1 LPDST
6 NENPV
11 VIGHRGASAV
21 APENTLAAFRRAIG
35 DGATGVEFDV
45 RITADGVPVVIHDPT
60 LRRTGAGPGVI
71 EQMTASQLSQ
81 VDVGSWFNRRHSKL
95 AQKDYEGQHLPLL
108 DDVFELFTQGNR
120 EFQDAKLYVEL
131 KGVRNRALTIN
142 LVRQVVR
149 RIASYKLE
157 DRATMLSFDIDT
169 IDEIKRINPDVAVGV
184 LFKPSIAP
192 AKMRQGRRFITVAKR
207 HGVSEIGLH
216 YLLASRRTVAL
227 AVENNLNVVVW
238 TVNHP
243 KWLARARA
251 WRISAL
257 ITNDPARMIVS
268 RR

>member
-1 LPDST
+1 M
-6 NENPV
+6 

-21 APENTLAAFRRAIG
+21 APENTLAAFRRAIS

-45 RITADGVPVVIHDPT
+45 RIAADGVPVVIHDPT
-60 LRRTGAGPGVI
+60 LRRTGVGPGVI

-81 VDVGSWFNRRHSKL
+81 VDVGRWFNRRHSKL
-95 AQKDYEGQHLPLL
+95 SQKDYEGEHLPLL
-108 DDVFELFTQGNR
+108 EDVFDLFTRGNR
-120 EFQDAKLYVEL
+120 EFQNARLYVEL

-149 RIASYKLE
+149 RIVSYKLE
-157 DRATMLSFDIDT
+157 DRTIMLSFDIDT

-192 AKMRQGRRFITVAKR
+192 AKMRQGGRFISVAQR

-216 YLLASRRTVAL
+216 HLLVSRRTVAL
-227 AVENNLNVVVW
+227 AAENNLKVFVW

-243 KWLARARA
+243 KWLARARV

-257 ITNDPARMIVS
+257 ITNDPARMNA
-268 RR
+268 

>member
-1 LPDST
+1 M
-6 NENPV
+6 

-21 APENTLAAFRRAIG
+21 APENTLAAFRRAIS
-35 DGATGVEFDV
+35 DGANGVEFDV

-81 VDVGSWFNRRHSKL
+81 VDAGSWFNRQRSKL
-95 AQKDYEGQHLPLL
+95 AQKDYEGEHLPLL
-108 DDVFELFTQGNR
+108 EDVFELFTRGNR
-120 EFQDAKLYVEL
+120 EFQNAKLYVEL
-131 KGVRNRALTIN
+131 KGGVRNRALTIN

-149 RIASYKLE
+149 RIASYELE
-157 DRATMLSFDIDT
+157 DRATLLSFDIDT
-169 IDEIKRINPDVAVGV
+169 VDEIKRINPDVAVGV
-184 LFKPSIAP
+184 LFKPSMAS
-192 AKMRQGRRFITVAKR
+192 AKMRQGGRVISVAQR

-216 YLLASRRTVAL
+216 HLLASRHTVAL

-257 ITNDPARMIVS
+257 ITNDPARMIAQPPTKPD
-268 RR
+268 RRW